1 MWEIIILLIL
11 SAIAYFIT
19 DELIPNLTDLFVKA
33 GLFGIDLCKTSK
45 KKM

>member
-1 MWEIIILLIL
+1 MWEILVLLIL
-11 SAIAYFIT
+11 SAVAFFVT

-33 GLFGIDLCKTSK
+33 GLFGIDLCKTNK